1 MNPIARFVRNLRELA
16 DRERR
21 RILAEVVQVQ
31 GLMPLLM
38 KPRNGQRWTRDD
50 RIAIQAHLRR
60 LASTGPYL
68 IALLLPA
75 APLTLPLLAWW
86 LDRRRI
92 RRQGNAPSSPSPL
105 PQRGSRS
112 GEGQATDRTI
122 G

>member
-1 MNPIARFVRNLRELA
+1 MNPVARFIHGLWELA

-21 RILAEVVQVQ
+21 RILAEVLQVQ

-50 RIAIQAHLRR
+50 RVAIQAHLRR

-92 RRQGNAPSSPSPL
+92 RRQGDAPG
-105 PQRGSRS
+105 R
-112 GEGQATDRTI
+112 ATDRTI